1 MHDSTHYCKPTRSLT
16 YIIANQPV
24 VLRSRIF
31 LLAYSFYRY
40 KQAAGVFSETNLNTI
55 LAFIKEAL
63 QWLHLIYNQNLSKFL
78 QISTLTSSDSFLQ
91 RIP

>member
-1 MHDSTHYCKPTRSLT
+1 MIAH
-16 YIIANQPV
+16 IIANQLV
-24 VLRSRIF
+24 VLRTLLQTSRSLTQQNF
-31 LLAYSFYRY
+31 FTGLLILPV
-40 KQAAGVFSETNLNTI
+40 QTEAADVFSETNLNTI

-78 QISTLTSSDSFLQ
+78 QISTLTSPDSFLQ